1 MPGIA
6 AELAPPAFATSVFT
20 YALARVAPRSA
31 AARVMYDREQYQP
44 LPNFAQPTSAASAT
58 NLYFRKR
65 LNAAQAGGPCPP
77 LSAVDLASCEPGLGS
92 SQDQVRL

>member
-1 MPGIA
+1 
-6 AELAPPAFATSVFT
+6 
-20 YALARVAPRSA
+20 
-31 AARVMYDREQYQP
+31 MYDREQYQP

-65 LNAAQAGGPCPP
+65 LDAAQAGGPCPP
-77 LSAVDLASCEPGLGS
+77 RSAVDLASCEPGLGS